1 MKKIRFYNN
10 GTLNEESFRM
20 MGVSVKADDS
30 KIGKFGT
37 GLKYAIAGILRTGG
51 NISIKTR
58 GTDNEVYTY
67 IFTTESQ
74 NIRGKDFDVILCNGE
89 KLAYCTDYGKHWK
102 AWQWFRELHS
112 NALDEGGD
120 STNKPIDGFDTVV
133 TVKHPEI
140 ETCWNERDKYFLDAN
155 IPVVETINDN
165 QILDCSKGNA
175 YCKGVLVGTMDIP
188 LSVNF
193 ADADLTEDR
202 TINCADQQIACLL
215 AQSENSAVI
224 QTALTSNYPN
234 YHAIWSNT
242 PVSEKFLDAI
252 ELALVNCRKLAN
264 NLANIHNNRR
274 GEIQRESFEPTQFQQ
289 IKLTKA
295 IEFLKGAGVEV
306 EAPIE
311 FVKTREGD
319 DLYGYAKDDKIFLT
333 DKAFD
338 HGLHD
343 LVQTVLEEHYHL
355 TTGHRDETRGF
366 QQFLFRQLVGQM
378 EIATNNPL

>member
-140 ETCWNERDKYFLDAN
+140 ETCWNERDKYFLSLIN
-155 IPVVETINDN
+155 I
-165 QILDCSKGNA
+165 S
-175 YCKGVLVGTMDIP
+175 
-188 LSVNF
+188 
-193 ADADLTEDR
+193 
-202 TINCADQQIACLL
+202 
-215 AQSENSAVI
+215 
-224 QTALTSNYPN
+224 
-234 YHAIWSNT
+234 
-242 PVSEKFLDAI
+242 
-252 ELALVNCRKLAN
+252 
-264 NLANIHNNRR
+264 
-274 GEIQRESFEPTQFQQ
+274 EPTR
-289 IKLTKA
+289 
-295 IEFLKGAGVEV
+295 
-306 EAPIE
+306 P
-311 FVKTREGD
+311 
-319 DLYGYAKDDKIFLT
+319 Y
-333 DKAFD
+333 
-338 HGLHD
+338 
-343 LVQTVLEEHYHL
+343 
-355 TTGHRDETRGF
+355 
-366 QQFLFRQLVGQM
+366 
-378 EIATNNPL
+378 